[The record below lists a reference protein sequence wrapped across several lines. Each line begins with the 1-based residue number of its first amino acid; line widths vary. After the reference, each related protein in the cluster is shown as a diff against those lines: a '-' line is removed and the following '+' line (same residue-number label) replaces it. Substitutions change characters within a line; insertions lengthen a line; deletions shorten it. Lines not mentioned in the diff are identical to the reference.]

1 MRKPKTVFVIVLIL
15 VLPFVDLA
23 LLFCVVKHLGFW
35 RTLGIVAGTAALG
48 VALLAVQ
55 GFGVYRKAM
64 SELGAGRIPKTQV
77 VDGLLI
83 VIGAV
88 LVLLPG
94 PISDA
99 VGVLLLFP
107 LTRRPIRGAVIRW
120 IEQYI
125 YIDI

>member
-88 LVLLPG
+88 LVLLPD